1 MAAEKTAVT
10 AEVNGRSMGNKGEDS
25 GEVNGR
31 SMGNKGEEGGE
42 RTVDGKQRG
51 GRG

>member
-1 MAAEKTAVT
+1 M
-10 AEVNGRSMGNKGEDS
+10 NGRSMGNKGEDS

-42 RTVDGKQRG
+42 RAVDGKQRG
-51 GRG
+51 GQWRG

>member
-1 MAAEKTAVT
+1 M
-10 AEVNGRSMGNKGEDS
+10 NGRSMGNKGEDS

-31 SMGNKGEEGGE
+31 SMGNKGEDSGEGE

-51 GRG
+51 GQWRG